1 MSDAHILLIEDDLS
15 LSEILAFNLS
25 EHGLEVTV
33 ANTGQEGLDAY
44 DASQHDVVLC
54 DLKLPDMD
62 GLQILAKLR
71 ALDKDV
77 VVVML
82 TAFGSTTYA
91 LNAMR
96 QGAFHYVEKPVNTRS
111 LISLLERA
119 QEHRRGASPAASA
132 APQTTIDEPVIIA
145 ASPRMSEVLKI
156 VDKISPSDVP
166 VFIRGESGTGKELI
180 AHTIHARSNRQRKP
194 FIALNCAA
202 IPADLLESLLFGH
215 ERGAFTGATT
225 QHKGKFLAADGGT
238 LFLDE
243 IAELAPKLQS
253 KLLRVLQ
260 NGEVDVLGQAHPI
273 KVDVRIIAATH
284 QDIEQHIES
293 GQFRQDLYYRLNV
306 IPIQIPPLRERPED
320 IPVLVRHLVRK
331 LASDQPNL
339 PISRQVDEALI
350 KHSWPGNIRELENVI
365 KRMLLLRDGE
375 GLSAADIP
383 KELNTATIK
392 TTALPFTLPDD
403 GLDLLELERQI
414 IEAALIKHDGN
425 QSATA
430 RYLNIARHVL
440 LYRIEKYGLDT
451 PLKP

>member
-15 LSEILAFNLS
+15 LSEILEFNLS
-25 EHGLEVTV
+25 EHGLQVTV
-33 ANTGQEGLDAY
+33 AHTGKAGLDAY
-44 DASQHDVVLC
+44 DPRAHDVVLC

-62 GLQILAKLR
+62 GLQVLAKLR
-71 ALDKDV
+71 ALDPDV
-77 VVVML
+77 VVIVL
-82 TAFGSTTYA
+82 TAFGSTAYA

-119 QEHRRGASPAASA
+119 HQQRRGAQPSHDSPQRA
-132 APQTTIDEPVIIA
+132 IEEPVIIA

-166 VFIRGESGTGKELI
+166 VLIRGESGTGKELV
-180 AHTIHARSNRQRKP
+180 ARTIHARSNRQKKP

-260 NGEVDVLGQAHPI
+260 NGEVDVLGQSHPI

-293 GQFRQDLYYRLNV
+293 GQFRQDLFYRLNV

-350 KHSWPGNIRELENVI
+350 KHTWPGNIRELENVI

-383 KELNTATIK
+383 KELERTPTK
-392 TTALPFTLPDD
+392 PTTLPFELPDE

-414 IEAALIKHDGN
+414 IEAALIKHEGN

-451 PLKP
+451 SLTQT